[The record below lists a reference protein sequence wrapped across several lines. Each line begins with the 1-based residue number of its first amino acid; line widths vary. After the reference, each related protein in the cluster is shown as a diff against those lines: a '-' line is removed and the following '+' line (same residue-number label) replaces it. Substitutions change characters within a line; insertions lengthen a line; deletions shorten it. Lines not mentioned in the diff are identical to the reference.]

1 MSDLGLIAGSHT
13 FLRRRNLHDI
23 VTKHEAKGIRIDYVD
38 ATERLDLLRALDGNP
53 FLSERTLVIVEHPE
67 KGDLELYKAHI
78 KDGNEDV
85 ALMLHFDGDVK
96 GNTKFGKFAK
106 TLGKQYVTF
115 PEPKAWN
122 ADKEAAAFVQA
133 EVKLLGKTITER
145 LAQALVHRVGNDFG
159 VLAYELRKMAALA
172 DANSSDAITKVEVK
186 GGMAELAELSAGRI
200 MDAFRVRNEK
210 QLIKALDAHY
220 KRSSSDPTMLVVR
233 MIYSDAS
240 KWLQAV
246 SLSELPPKDAAAELF
261 MNPWYFENKV
271 LPVAK
276 AWGERRIIHL
286 LKRLALCER
295 AVLGGH
301 VSPWIFLCS
310 MLLSSCRS
318 RVR

>member
-13 FLRRRNLHDI
+13 FLRRRNLQDI
-23 VTKHEAKGIRIDYVD
+23 VAKHEAKGIRIDYVD
-38 ATERLDLLRALDGNP
+38 ASERLDLLRALDGNP
-53 FLSERTLVIVEHPE
+53 FLNERSLVVVEHPE
-67 KGDLELYKAHI
+67 KGDLDLYKMHI
-78 KDGNEDV
+78 KCGNDDV

-106 TLGKQYVTF
+106 TLGKHYITF
-115 PEPKAWN
+115 SAPKAWD
-122 ADKEAAAFVQA
+122 ADKDATKFVLS
-133 EVKLLGKTITER
+133 ETKLVGKTITER

-172 DANSSDAITKVEVK
+172 DANGSDAITKVEVK

-200 MDAFRVRNEK
+200 MDAFRVQNEK
-210 QLIKALDAHY
+210 QLAKALDAHH
-220 KRSSSDPTMLVVR
+220 KRSSTDPTMLVIR
-233 MIYSDAS
+233 MIYSEAS
-240 KWLQAV
+240 KWLQAI

-261 MNPWYFENKV
+261 LNPWYFENKV

-286 LKRLALCER
+286 IKRLALCER

-318 RVR
+318 RLR